1 MNLSTLD
8 LPEVQVPTTHYT
20 AAHYD
25 ELHRWI
31 SYWYQIQ
38 AVVRSGARSV
48 LEVGVGSGILSS
60 YLRTRLGLE
69 VTTFDFDASLRPVI
83 VGDVREL
90 SVCCG
95 DDCADTV
102 VAFQVL
108 EHLPF
113 ADFEKALEEM
123 ARTTR
128 RSVIISLPHYGWDAS
143 FRARFWKRQ
152 WAFGFRLSKNP
163 TWSFNGEHHW
173 EIATKG
179 HSLST
184 VRGVIGRVLDIER
197 DYFCPDYPYHY
208 FFECRRKGAQ

>member
-1 MNLSTLD
+1 MTTATLEP
-8 LPEVQVPTTHYT
+8 PEVQVPTAHYLP
-20 AAHYD
+20 AHYD

-38 AVVRSGARSV
+38 AVARSGARSV
-48 LEVGVGSGILSS
+48 LEVGVGSGVLSY
-60 YLRTRLGLE
+60 YLRARLNLK
-69 VTTFDFDASLRPVI
+69 VTTVDFDASLRPTI

-90 SVCCG
+90 SACCG
-95 DDCADTV
+95 ERRADAV

-113 ADFEKALEEM
+113 AEFAGALREM
-123 ARTTR
+123 ARATR
-128 RSVIISLPHYGWDAS
+128 RSVIISLPYYGWDAS
-143 FRARFWKRQ
+143 LRARFWKRQ
-152 WAFGFRLSKNP
+152 WAFGFRVSKKP
-163 TWSFNGEHHW
+163 AWTFNGEHHW

-179 HSLST
+179 HSLRT
-184 VRGVIGRVLDIER
+184 VRGIIGEVLDIER